1 MAFYNKEKRSEYGG
15 PKKFGNGGGFEKRSG
30 GFDRGGRGGFGGRT
44 EMFDATCS
52 QCGKECQVPFRPN
65 GRKPVLCSICFGKS
79 GGASSDRGGERS
91 FSRPSFDRPSFG
103 GRGGR
108 GSRDFEPSRPAPQEN
123 LKEQFDK
130 LSNKLDR
137 IIDLLMKTDAPTPPK
152 MEMDLDLEL
161 DSEQDPKPLI
171 VKKIK
176 KVAKAKKK

>member
-44 EMFDATCS
+44 EMFEATCS
-52 QCGKECQVPFRPN
+52 DCGKECQVPFRPN

-79 GGASSDRGGERS
+79 GGGNSDRGGERN
-91 FSRPSFDRPSFG
+91 FSRPSFG
-103 GRGGR
+103 GREDRPR
-108 GSRDFEPSRPAPQEN
+108 GPREFSPRPAPQEN

-137 IIDLLMKTDAPTPPK
+137 IIDLLMKTNAPTPPK
-152 MEMDLDLEL
+152 MEMDLEL
-161 DSEQDPKPLI
+161 DSEEDLKPLI